1 MKKLI
6 KPIMKDRSK
15 EITERVLEACEAHR
29 AEFKARQKVISTAE
43 QFRYIDTIEEWRKLD
58 NQLSSLGGTMVN
70 RQSNKEAI
78 LSDLTER
85 ELEIYRMLI
94 H

>member
-1 MKKLI
+1 MKELI

-15 EITERVLEACEAHR
+15 EITERVLDACEAHR
-29 AEFKARQKVISTAE
+29 AEFKARQEVIRVAE
-43 QFRYIDTIEEWRKLD
+43 QLRYIDTIEEWRKLD
-58 NQLSSLGGTMVN
+58 NELSRLGGHMVN
-70 RQSNKEAI
+70 QQSNKEAI
-78 LSDLTER
+78 LADLTER